1 MSEAA
6 VFEILQLHLKVDAA
20 GTRRYYNSEGQL
32 HRVYGPAVEFL
43 SGERWWYRNGK
54 LHRTDGPAIISKT
67 GVPSFWL
74 NGEYMTPSEYDCAVG
89 YVKRLVRT

>member
-6 VFEILQLHLKVDAA
+6 VFEILQLHLKVDDA
-20 GTRRYYNSEGQL
+20 GTRRYYNSAGQL
-32 HRVYGPAVEFL
+32 HRLHGPAVEFL

-67 GVPSFWL
+67 GIPSFWL
-74 NGEYMTPSEYDCAVG
+74 NGEYMTLREYDCAVG
-89 YVKRLVRT
+89 YVKRLART